1 MPKFSYFLLA
11 TVFCS
16 VLAVESVSAR
26 ESGRNSG
33 HGQYGVTQ
41 SGGKGHHWS
50 QQSDRDVKTDRR
62 AGKKKDDSRQPQYK
76 NWRSNEDHDRK
87 TDRGEQS
94 YKPGHSARY
103 ATPAPR
109 YYGVPP
115 KPRYHGV
122 PPRQPVY
129 RAPYYKPHYVYV
141 KPRHTPRYYGY
152 YPYRGFFW
160 PFAHVNFVINLS
172 NTQIERHHQ
181 AVFIALDGPVGQI
194 TSWSEN
200 GRYGTIVV
208 LRDGVDEYG
217 YICKQYRQTIRYHGR
232 ISTEVSISCL
242 SPEGYWETP

>member
-1 MPKFSYFLLA
+1 MTKFSYFLLA

-16 VLAVESVSAR
+16 VLAVEPVSAR
-26 ESGRNSG
+26 ESGWNSG
-33 HGQYGVTQ
+33 HGQSGVTQ
-41 SGGKGHHWS
+41 FRDKGNHWS
-50 QQSDRDVKTDRR
+50 QQSDRGAKPDRR
-62 AGKKKDDSRQPQYK
+62 AGKKKDDSRQSQYK
-76 NWRSNEDHDRK
+76 NWGSNEDHDRK
-87 TDRGEQS
+87 KGQS
-94 YKPGHSARY
+94 HKPGHSARY
-103 ATPAPR
+103 ATPA
-109 YYGVPP
+109 
-115 KPRYHGV
+115 PRYHGV

-208 LRDGVDEYG
+208 LRDGFDEYG

-232 ISTEVSISCL
+232 VSTEVSISCL